1 MARSQY
7 PSDHR
12 RYFRV
17 MEDILDDPGYRNL
30 NPRDQVRWID
40 LLARFNRQR
49 AHRTGDMIVL
59 PWSRVLEL
67 FGRSNRAQALQ
78 TLVRLR
84 CAVSAHFVVVP
95 EGVLCYI
102 PKWSKLQ
109 GLTPTRLRCVSVA
122 TPSPTPTPTPTPIK
136 KESAADAA
144 PISASSPRGN
154 GRPKRTPM
162 TAFPEPF
169 PLDLRAKL
177 QQWAERNRFT
187 ADQVDF
193 AIQTVADWAVSNDK
207 TKASWVRTIQGAMRA
222 GWALNRKPGAGSVKQ
237 ENTRREYLLFDSP
250 EWKRANDCGD

>member
-1 MARSQY
+1 
-7 PSDHR
+7 
-12 RYFRV
+12 
-17 MEDILDDPGYRNL
+17 MEDILDDDKL
-30 NPRDQVRWID
+30 NAVSLSDQMLYLR
-40 LLARFNRQR
+40 LLAVLNRQKSR
-49 AHRTGDMIVL
+49 DGRGYLHRIAATALADRERWAYAKPAYDRLLAGGLVEL
-59 PWSRVLEL
+59 THLEGGL
-67 FGRSNRAQALQ
+67 EY
-78 TLVRLR
+78 LVPNWPERQGFAPTKLR
-84 CAVSAHFVVVP
+84 RDSDV
-95 EGVLCYI
+95 
-102 PKWSKLQ
+102 
-109 GLTPTRLRCVSVA
+109 
-122 TPSPTPTPTPTPIK
+122 TPSPTPIPVPTPTPIK
-136 KESAADAA
+136 KEPAADAA